1 MTKEPI
7 LQCITVLSTEARFVR
22 HRIYPV
28 RTKTFVLEFFFVFVF
43 VLVHEQPIR
52 PGTLPE
58 IKKSDFKTNPV
69 DAIIY
74 FLE

>member
-1 MTKEPI
+1 MTNEPI
-7 LQCITVLSTEARFVR
+7 FECSLVLTAWFVCQR
-22 HRIYPV
+22 YYPV
-28 RTKTFVLEFFFVFVF
+28 RTKTFVFGFVFVF
-43 VLVHEQPIR
+43 VLAHEQPIM

-69 DAIIY
+69 DTIIY

>member
-1 MTKEPI
+1 MHDERTDPSMYYTTEPW
-7 LQCITVLSTEARFVR
+7 FVR
-22 HRIYPV
+22 HGLYPE
-28 RTKTFVLEFFFVFVF
+28 RTKNFVFGFVFVF
-43 VLVHEQPIR
+43 VLAHEQPIR